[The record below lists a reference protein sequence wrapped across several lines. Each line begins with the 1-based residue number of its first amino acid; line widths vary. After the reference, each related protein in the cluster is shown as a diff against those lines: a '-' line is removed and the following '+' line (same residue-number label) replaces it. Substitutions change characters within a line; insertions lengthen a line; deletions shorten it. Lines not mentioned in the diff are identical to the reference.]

1 MDVAR
6 LKFQSTHPLRGA
18 TGDTPRRAP
27 NQIFQST
34 HPLRGATRWLRW
46 LHQAEKR
53 ISIHAPLAGC
63 DAPDRPPSAHGRPI
77 SIHAPL
83 AGCDICGLLSLVCAR
98 ISIHAPLAGCDKLQA
113 FDAHIGNLFQSTHP
127 LRGATAG
134 MLILAAIVLISIH
147 APLAGC
153 DGRYADTCRDCT
165 DFNPRTPC
173 GVRRCCRIKDYTI
186 FIFQSTH
193 PLRGATGRFSA
204 REC

>member
-153 DGRYADTCRDCT
+153 DPIALRLLSRLSISIHAPLAGCDLPA
-165 DFNPRTPC
+165 
-173 GVRRCCRIKDYTI
+173 GVSACSQPT
-186 FIFQSTH
+186 FQSTH
-193 PLRGATGRFSA
+193 PLRGATCTATISA
-204 REC
+204 